1 MKQLGLLVIL
11 LMSVISAQADQSVTG
26 QWQTIDDETGEAKSI
41 VEIYERDGRLFGKIV
56 DLLLKPKD
64 SLCKECKDEL
74 HMKPIIGMEIVTG
87 LEKDGD
93 KYSGG
98 KILDPENG
106 KTYSCK
112 LWLEDGKLQ
121 VRGYI
126 GFFFR
131 TQTWS
136 RPALEVVAK

>member
-1 MKQLGLLVIL
+1 MKRFGLLIIL
-11 LMSVISAQADQSVTG
+11 MMGLVHAHADQSVLG
-26 QWQTIDDETGEAKSI
+26 LWQTIDDETGEAKSI
-41 VEIYERDGRLFGKIV
+41 VEITERNGRLYGKVV
-56 DLLLKPKD
+56 DLLTKPKD

-74 HMKPIIGMEIVTG
+74 HMQPIMGMEILAD

-93 KYSGG
+93 KYSDG
-98 KILDPENG
+98 KILDPANG
-106 KTYSCK
+106 KTYRCK

-136 RPALEVVAK
+136 RPAAATSAN